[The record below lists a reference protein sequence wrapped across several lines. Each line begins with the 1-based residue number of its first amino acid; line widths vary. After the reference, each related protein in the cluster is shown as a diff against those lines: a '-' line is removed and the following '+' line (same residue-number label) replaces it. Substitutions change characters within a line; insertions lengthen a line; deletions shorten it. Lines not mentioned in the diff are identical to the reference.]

1 MILVN
6 HDFAILSNWIYK
18 NFFVLN
24 LDKYYFML
32 FGVNDGI
39 QTDLASNNSTVKNSK
54 KEKILGIIFDNK
66 LDFFLHLTRITKKA
80 NIKLNNLTRVQKYI
94 VLEQKAFLTSSSIK
108 SQFNYCPLIWMLCL

>member
-1 MILVN
+1 MPSLN

-32 FGVNDGI
+32 FGVNDDI
-39 QTDLASNNSTVKNSK
+39 LTDLASNNSTVKDSK

-66 LDFFLHLTRITKKA
+66 LDFSLHLTSITKKA
-80 NIKLNNLTRVQKYI
+80 NIKFNNLTKN
-94 VLEQKAFLTSSSIK
+94 IK
-108 SQFNYCPLIWMLCL
+108 F

>member
-1 MILVN
+1 MTSLN

-32 FGVNDGI
+32 FGVNDDI
-39 QTDLASNNSTVKNSK
+39 LTDLASNNSTVKDSK

-66 LDFFLHLTRITKKA
+66 LDFSLHLTSITKKA
-80 NIKLNNLTRVQKYI
+80 NIKFNNLTKNI
-94 VLEQKAFLTSSSIK
+94 
-108 SQFNYCPLIWMLCL
+108 

>member
-1 MILVN
+1 MTSLN

-32 FGVNDGI
+32 FGVNDDI
-39 QTDLASNNSTVKNSK
+39 LTDLASNNSTVKDSK

-66 LDFFLHLTRITKKA
+66 LDFSLHLTSITKKA
-80 NIKLNNLTRVQKYI
+80 NIKFNNLTKN
-94 VLEQKAFLTSSSIK
+94 IK
-108 SQFNYCPLIWMLCL
+108 F

>member
-1 MILVN
+1 MTSLN
-6 HDFAILSNWIYK
+6 HDFAISSNWIYK

-32 FGVNDGI
+32 FGVNDDI
-39 QTDLASNNSTVKNSK
+39 LTDLASNNSTVKDSK

-66 LDFFLHLTRITKKA
+66 LDFSLHLTSITKKT

-94 VLEQKAFLTSSSIK
+94 ILEQKAFLTSSFLK
-108 SQFNYCPLIWMLCL
+108 SKFNYCPLIWMFCL

>member
-54 KEKILGIIFDNK
+54 K
-66 LDFFLHLTRITKKA
+66 
-80 NIKLNNLTRVQKYI
+80 
-94 VLEQKAFLTSSSIK
+94 
-108 SQFNYCPLIWMLCL
+108 

>member
-1 MILVN
+1 MNSLN

-32 FGVNDGI
+32 FGVNDDI
-39 QTDLASNNSTVKNSK
+39 LTDLASNNSTVKDSK

-66 LDFFLHLTRITKKA
+66 LDFSLHLTSITKKA
-80 NIKLNNLTRVQKYI
+80 NIKFNNLTKN
-94 VLEQKAFLTSSSIK
+94 IK
-108 SQFNYCPLIWMLCL
+108 F